1 MKLFVR
7 WHMNKLAILEGLLFV
22 VGDDGLTIKQICE
35 IMELSLEEGRDLV
48 IELKKTYEDEN
59 RGIKI
64 NILGDRFKLST
75 KKEHREYYQKLIET
89 PDSNG
94 LSQAALETLAIVAYN
109 EPLTRMEV
117 DEIRGVNS
125 RDMLRKLVAK
135 GLVKEEG
142 RSDLPGRPILYATT
156 NEFLDYFGLANKEE
170 LPKFEKQVE
179 EAVEDDTDLYH
190 SKYVEE

>member
-1 MKLFVR
+1 
-7 WHMNKLAILEGLLFV
+7 MNLVGVLEGLLFI
-22 VGDDGLTIKQICE
+22 VGDEGLTLKQICD
-35 IMELSLEEGRDLV
+35 IMELSLEEGKDL
-48 IELKKTYEDEN
+48 ILDLKKNYEDEN

-75 KKEHREYYQKLIET
+75 KKEHRSYYQKLVES
-89 PDSNG
+89 PDNNS

-109 EPLTRMEV
+109 EPLTRVEI

-125 RDMLRKLVAK
+125 REMLRKLVAK

-156 NEFLDYFGLANKEE
+156 NEFLDYFGLSSKDE
-170 LPKFEKQVE
+170 LPKFEKVVE
-179 EAVEDDTDLYH
+179 EVDDTDLYH
-190 SKYVEE
+190 SKYVEEEKNTEN

>member
-1 MKLFVR
+1 
-7 WHMNKLAILEGLLFV
+7 MNNKVAVLEGLLFV
-22 VGDDGLTIKQICE
+22 VGDEGLTLNQIMDILE
-35 IMELSLEEGRDLV
+35 IDIDEAKALILELRQS
-48 IELKKTYEDEN
+48 YESAS

-89 PDSNG
+89 PENNT

-109 EPLTRMEV
+109 EPLTRVEI

-135 GLVKEEG
+135 GLIKEEG
-142 RSDLPGRPILYATT
+142 RSELPGRPILYATT
-156 NEFLDYFGLANKEE
+156 NEFLDYFGLSSKDD

-179 EAVEDDTDLYH
+179 DVIDDTDLYH
-190 SKYVEE
+190 SRYVDIDEKIET

>member
-1 MKLFVR
+1 
-7 WHMNKLAILEGLLFV
+7 MNKLAILEGLLFV
-22 VGDDGLTIKQICE
+22 VGDDGLTLTQIVD
-35 IMELSLEEGRDLV
+35 IMDISLEEAKEIV
-48 IELKKTYEDEN
+48 INLKNSYDDES

-75 KKEHREYYQKLIET
+75 KKEHREYYKKLVET
-89 PDSNG
+89 PENNN

-109 EPLTRMEV
+109 EPLTRMDI

-125 RDMLRKLVAK
+125 REMLRKLVAK

-156 NEFLDYFGLANKEE
+156 NEFLDYFGLSSKDE
-170 LPKFEKQVE
+170 LPKFEKKIE
-179 EAVEDDTDLYH
+179 EVVDDTDLYH

>member
-1 MKLFVR
+1 
-7 WHMNKLAILEGLLFV
+7 MNKLAVLEGLLFV
-22 VGDDGLTIKQICE
+22 VGDDGLTLKQICD
-35 IMELSLEEGRDLV
+35 IMELSLEEGKDLI
-48 IELKKTYEDEN
+48 IELKRTYDDEN

-64 NILGDRFKLST
+64 NVLGDRFKLST
-75 KKEHREYYQKLIET
+75 KKEHRSYYQKLIET
-89 PDSNG
+89 PENNN

-156 NEFLDYFGLANKEE
+156 NEFLDYFGLSSKEE
-170 LPKFEKQVE
+170 LPKFEKVVE
-179 EAVEDDTDLYH
+179 EEIEDDTDLYH
-190 SKYVEE
+190 SKYVEEQ

>member
-1 MKLFVR
+1 
-7 WHMNKLAILEGLLFV
+7 MNRLAILEGLLFV
-22 VGDDGLTIKQICE
+22 VGDDGLTLTQIVE
-35 IMELSLEEGRDLV
+35 IMDITLEEAK
-48 IELKKTYEDEN
+48 ELIINLKNNYDDES

-75 KKEHREYYQKLIET
+75 KKEHREYYKKLVET
-89 PDSNG
+89 PENNT

-109 EPLTRMEV
+109 EPLTRMDI

-125 RDMLRKLVAK
+125 REMLRKLVAK

-156 NEFLDYFGLANKEE
+156 NEFLDYFGLSSKEE
-170 LPKFEKQVE
+170 LPKFEKRME
-179 EAVEDDTDLYH
+179 EIVDDTDLYH

>member
-1 MKLFVR
+1 
-7 WHMNKLAILEGLLFV
+7 MNKLAILEGLLFI
-22 VGDDGLTIKQICE
+22 VGDDGLTLKQICD
-35 IMELSLEEGRDLV
+35 IMDLSLEDGKEL
-48 IELKKTYEDEN
+48 ILELKKTYDDVS

-89 PDSNG
+89 PENNN

-109 EPLTRMEV
+109 EPLTRMDI

-156 NEFLDYFGLANKEE
+156 NEFLDYFGLSSKEE
-170 LPKFEKQVE
+170 LPKFEKQIE
-179 EAVEDDTDLYH
+179 EISDDTDLYH
-190 SKYVEE
+190 SKYTEE

>member
-1 MKLFVR
+1 
-7 WHMNKLAILEGLLFV
+7 MNRLAVLEGLLFV
-22 VGDDGLTIKQICE
+22 VGDEGLTLKQICD
-35 IMELSLEEGRDLV
+35 IMELSLEEGKDL
-48 IELKKTYEDEN
+48 ILDLKRTYEDEN

-75 KKEHREYYQKLIET
+75 KKEHREYYQKLVES
-89 PDSNG
+89 PENNN

-109 EPLTRMEV
+109 EPLTRMEI

-125 RDMLRKLVAK
+125 REMLRKLVAK

-156 NEFLDYFGLANKEE
+156 NEFLDYFGLSSKDD
-170 LPKFEKQVE
+170 LPKFEKVAFE
-179 EAVEDDTDLYH
+179 ENDDTDLYH
-190 SKYVEE
+190 SKYTEEEKNTEE

>member
-1 MKLFVR
+1 
-7 WHMNKLAILEGLLFV
+7 MNKLAILEGLLFV
-22 VGDDGLTIKQICE
+22 VGDDGLTMKQICE

-48 IELKKTYEDEN
+48 IELKKNYEDEN

-75 KKEHREYYQKLIET
+75 QKEHREYYQKLIET

-170 LPKFEKQVE
+170 LPKFEQKVE
-179 EAVEDDTDLYH
+179 EEVVDDTDLYH

>member
-48 IELKKTYEDEN
+48 IELKKTYEDES

-142 RSDLPGRPILYATT
+142 RSELPGRPILYATT

>member
-1 MKLFVR
+1 
-7 WHMNKLAILEGLLFV
+7 MNKLAILEGLLFV
-22 VGDDGLTIKQICE
+22 VGDDGLTLKQICE
-35 IMELSLEEGRDLV
+35 IMELSLDEGKDLI
-48 IELKKTYEDEN
+48 IELKRVYDDES

-89 PDSNG
+89 PENSV

-125 RDMLRKLVAK
+125 RDILRKLVAK
-135 GLVKEEG
+135 GLIKEEG
-142 RSDLPGRPILYATT
+142 RSELPGRPILYATT
-156 NEFLDYFGLANKEE
+156 NEFLDYFGLASKEE
-170 LPKFEKQVE
+170 LPKFEKKVE
-179 EAVEDDTDLYH
+179 EIVYDTDLYH
-190 SKYVEE
+190 SKYVEEE

>member
-1 MKLFVR
+1 
-7 WHMNKLAILEGLLFV
+7 MNRMAILEGLLFV
-22 VGDDGLTIKQICE
+22 VGDDGLTLKQISD
-35 IMELSLEEGRDLV
+35 IMDISLLESKELLLSL
-48 IELKKTYEDEN
+48 KQSYEDEN

-64 NILGDRFKLST
+64 NFLGDRFKLST

-89 PDSNG
+89 PENNS

-109 EPLTRMEV
+109 EPLTRMDI

-125 RDMLRKLVAK
+125 REMLRKLVAK

-142 RSDLPGRPILYATT
+142 RSELPGRPILYATT
-156 NEFLDYFGLANKEE
+156 NEFLDYFGLSSKEE
-170 LPKFEKQVE
+170 LPKFEQKIE
-179 EAVEDDTDLYH
+179 KELDDADLYH

>member
-1 MKLFVR
+1 
-7 WHMNKLAILEGLLFV
+7 MNRLAILEGLLFV
-22 VGDDGLTIKQICE
+22 VGDDGLTLKQISD
-35 IMELSLEEGRDLV
+35 IMDISLTDSKDL
-48 IELKKTYEDEN
+48 ILALKKTYDDES

-75 KKEHREYYQKLIET
+75 KKEHREYYKKLIET
-89 PDSNG
+89 PENNN

-109 EPLTRMEV
+109 EPLTRMDI

-125 RDMLRKLVAK
+125 REMLRKLVAK

-142 RSDLPGRPILYATT
+142 RSELPGRPILYATT
-156 NEFLDYFGLANKEE
+156 NEFLDYFGLSSKDE

-179 EAVEDDTDLYH
+179 ENSDDTDLYH
-190 SKYVEE
+190 SKYTEE

>member
-1 MKLFVR
+1 
-7 WHMNKLAILEGLLFV
+7 MNKLAVLEGLLFV
-22 VGDDGLTIKQICE
+22 VGDDGLTLKQICD
-35 IMELSLEEGRDLV
+35 IMELSLEDGKDLI
-48 IELKKTYEDEN
+48 IELKRNYDEDN

-75 KKEHREYYQKLIET
+75 KKEHRSYYQKLIAT
-89 PDSNG
+89 PENNN

-156 NEFLDYFGLANKEE
+156 NEFLDYFGLSSKDE
-170 LPKFEKQVE
+170 LPKFEKVIE
-179 EAVEDDTDLYH
+179 EEIDDDTDLYH
-190 SKYVEE
+190 SKYVDEQ